1 MHTLLFHGRTQ
12 TERWSQKMEWQEWN
26 RVNKIERQRL
36 FNKRFVYQVKFHYKL
51 KVEEQDFWD
60 TLYNV
65 FGIKQTLCQSSMI
78 IKFIISIG

>member
-1 MHTLLFHGRTQ
+1 
-12 TERWSQKMEWQEWN
+12 MEQQEWN
-26 RVNKIERQRL
+26 RVNKIERQL
-36 FNKRFVYQVKFHYKL
+36 SFNKWFVYQVEFHYKR

-65 FGIKQTLCQSSMI
+65 FGIKQTLCQNSMV

>member
-1 MHTLLFHGRTQ
+1 
-12 TERWSQKMEWQEWN
+12 MEWQEWN
-26 RVNKIERQRL
+26 RVNKIERQLL
-36 FNKRFVYQVKFHYKL
+36 FNKRFIYQVEFHYKL

-65 FGIKQTLCQSSMI
+65 FSIKQTLCQNSMI

>member
-12 TERWSQKMEWQEWN
+12 TERCSQKMEWQEWN
-26 RVNKIERQRL
+26 RVNKIERQLL

-65 FGIKQTLCQSSMI
+65 FGIKQTLYQNSMI

>member
-1 MHTLLFHGRTQ
+1 MCQENILMHTLLFHGRTQ
-12 TERWSQKMEWQEWN
+12 TERWSQPVE
-26 RVNKIERQRL
+26 
-36 FNKRFVYQVKFHYKL
+36 FHYKL

-65 FGIKQTLCQSSMI
+65 FGFKQTLCQSSMI

>member
-26 RVNKIERQRL
+26 RVNKIERQLL

-65 FGIKQTLCQSSMI
+65 FGIKQTLSQSSMI

>member
-1 MHTLLFHGRTQ
+1 
-12 TERWSQKMEWQEWN
+12 MEQQEWN
-26 RVNKIERQRL
+26 RVNKIKRQL
-36 FNKRFVYQVKFHYKL
+36 SFNKRFVYQVEFHYKR

-65 FGIKQTLCQSSMI
+65 FGIKQTLCQNSMV

>member
-1 MHTLLFHGRTQ
+1 MDVHKLNVGVKRWNDKNEIEWIRLKDNFCLINHLF
-12 TERWSQKMEWQEWN
+12 
-26 RVNKIERQRL
+26 
-36 FNKRFVYQVKFHYKL
+36 YQVEFHYKL

-65 FGIKQTLCQSSMI
+65 FGIKQTLCQSSMT

>member
-1 MHTLLFHGRTQ
+1 
-12 TERWSQKMEWQEWN
+12 MEWQEWN
-26 RVNKIERQRL
+26 RVNKIERQLL
-36 FNKRFVYQVKFHYKL
+36 FNKRFVYQVEFHYKL

-65 FGIKQTLCQSSMI
+65 FGIKQTLCPNSMI